1 MSNKCDRDGDRL
13 VLMLI
18 GGGIIIII
26 LSIIAALAFAR
37 NMPDWAESVMAAIV
51 GGALVKLADV
61 LSALVTLSGGRE
73 REKLT
78 DQLSQ
83 STPSTAGPL
92 PVEVVNG
99 TDQAVPVEAQV

>member
-1 MSNKCDRDGDRL
+1 MTTKCDRDGDRL

-18 GGGIIIII
+18 GGGIIAII
-26 LSIIAALAFAR
+26 LAIIASLAFAR
-37 NMPDWAESVMAAIV
+37 HMPDWAESVQSAIV

-83 STPSTAGPL
+83 STPIAEPQQVQVINGPDA
-92 PVEVVNG
+92 P
-99 TDQAVPVEAQV
+99 VPVEGQP